1 MPFAS
6 SIVKYTAIG
15 LLCGT
20 LAACK
25 SAEEQAEEYYQS
37 ALGLIA
43 EGDADRALVELR
55 NVFQLDQNHRE
66 ARVTIA
72 RMMLEQNNIQSA
84 YSNYLYLAERF
95 PDDQEARIVLSEL
108 AFEVRN
114 WDELERHGK
123 VAMELAPDEPRVKA
137 IALGRSY
144 RSAAQDSDQPAL
156 EGLSTQA
163 EALIVDMPN
172 NHILSEILIDTYTRG
187 GRYEAALAQI
197 DQRIANEPDSRQ
209 LYERRIGYLTQMG
222 DISAVED
229 QLRDMVDRFPDVIE
243 AKAQL
248 IQFYISRQQLDQAET
263 FLREISDP
271 AAEDPGFF
279 LDLVRFVGE
288 VRGTDAARTEIERA
302 IEANPKP
309 ERFIAMRAM
318 LDFGAGQQDEAV
330 SALEAIIAQD
340 LPEDDPEALSAR
352 NDIRIMLA
360 RMLTSQGNEVG
371 ARRQVETVLS
381 ADTGHADAL
390 KMQAAWHIQADNTDG
405 AIANLR
411 LALDSE
417 PEDVQAMN
425 LMAEAY
431 TRSGSHDLARDFL
444 ALAVDASNNA
454 PEPALRY
461 ARMLASEERYRAAED
476 VLLPALRQQ
485 PRNIELL
492 SALGQIYIPM
502 EDLGRA
508 RQVVDTLRRLETD
521 EGNRAADGLEATL
534 LNATQGTEQALAF
547 LEQVAQ
553 SGDADLDDKMMLVR
567 ARLSVG
573 ETDAALALADEMA
586 AENPDNDLLRFALAI
601 VRTVAGDLDTAITEY
616 KALLNDDNT
625 RGRVWLELSRAL
637 ARQGDRDGSVKAI
650 EDGLAIQPEDCAL
663 LWAQASIL
671 EQNGDVDGAIV
682 IYETLYERNSNAVV
696 IANNLASLLSTYKED
711 PESLDRAWAI
721 ARRLRGAENPALQ
734 DTYGWIAFRRGDSE
748 DALPY
753 LEAAAKGLPGDPL
766 VQAHLGF
773 VLAKM
778 ERAEEALTQLQ
789 KAVELAGP
797 ADTRVQIEQAR
808 EEISRLRTASQ
819 QN

>member
-37 ALGLIA
+37 ALELI
-43 EGDADRALVELR
+43 ESGDTDRALVELR

-72 RMMLEQNNIQSA
+72 RMMLEQRNIQSA

-123 VAMELAPDEPRVKA
+123 VAIELAPEEPRVKA
-137 IALGRSY
+137 IALARNY
-144 RSAAQDSDQPAL
+144 RSAVQDTDQPAL
-156 EGLSTQA
+156 EALSTEA
-163 EALIVDMPN
+163 EALIAEMPD

-187 GRYEAALAQI
+187 GRYESALAQI
-197 DQRIANEPDSRQ
+197 DKRIANEPNSRQ

-222 DISAVED
+222 DISAVEE
-229 QLRDMVDRFPDVIE
+229 QLREMVDRFPDELEV
-243 AKAQL
+243 KAQL
-248 IQFYISRQQLDQAET
+248 IQYYISRQQLEQAEA

-271 AAEDPGFF
+271 ASEDPGFF
-279 LDLVRFVGE
+279 LDLIRFVGE
-288 VRGTDAARTEIERA
+288 VRGADAARVEIERA

-330 SALEAIIAQD
+330 SALEAIIAQE
-340 LPEDDPEALSAR
+340 LPEEDPEALSAR
-352 NDIRIMLA
+352 NDIRVMLA
-360 RMLTSQGNEVG
+360 RMLATQGNEVG
-371 ARRQVETVLS
+371 ARRQVETVLA

-425 LMAEAY
+425 LMVEAY

-454 PEPALRY
+454 PEPSLRY
-461 ARMLASEERYRAAED
+461 ARLLSSEERYRSAED
-476 VLLPALRQQ
+476 ILLPALRQQ
-485 PRNIELL
+485 PRNVELL

-508 RQVVDTLRRLETD
+508 QQVVDTLRRLETE
-521 EGNRAADGLEATL
+521 EGDRAADGLEATL
-534 LNATQGTEQALAF
+534 LNATQGTEQALSF

-573 ETDAALALADEMA
+573 ETEAALALADEMV
-586 AENPDNDLLRFALAI
+586 AENPDNALMRFALAI
-601 VRTVAGDLDTAITEY
+601 VRTVAGDLDTAVTEY
-616 KALLNDDNT
+616 KALLSEDDT
-625 RGRVWLELSRAL
+625 RARVWLELSRAL
-637 ARQGDRDGSVKAI
+637 ARQGDRGGSIKAI
-650 EDGLAIQPEDCAL
+650 ADGLAILPEDGAL

-671 EQNGDVDGAIV
+671 EQDGDVDGAIA

-734 DTYGWIAFRRGDSE
+734 DTYGWIAFRRGDAE

-773 VLAKM
+773 VLAQV
-778 ERAEEALTQLQ
+778 EREEEALTQLQ

-797 ADTRVQIEQAR
+797 ADTRIQIERAR